1 MTEPVVAAAYALV
14 VWYFTTGVILLL
26 DGLPRRTFRTSLGV
40 ATLMMAGALYV
51 LAEVRDD
58 TSITGAYLAF
68 SASIVVWG
76 WIEMT
81 FLMGFVTG
89 PRRSACPA
97 GCSGPAHFLH
107 AVQAILWHELLIVAA
122 AATLV
127 ALGWGGANT
136 LGASTFLLLW
146 AMRQSA
152 KLNLF
157 LGVPNLGEEFLP
169 EHLRY
174 LRSFFRRRPMNL
186 LFPLSVTAGSLLA
199 YALVDAARSAAA
211 GSFEA
216 IGATLLASLTI
227 LAVLEHWFLVLP
239 LPVAALWRW
248 GMRSHP
254 PARSG
259 DTPPP
264 PGTARVPTA
273 G

>member
-1 MTEPVVAAAYALV
+1 
-14 VWYFTTGVILLL
+14 
-26 DGLPRRTFRTSLGV
+26 
-40 ATLMMAGALYV
+40 
-51 LAEVRDD
+51 
-58 TSITGAYLAF
+58 
-68 SASIVVWG
+68 
-76 WIEMT
+76 
-81 FLMGFVTG
+81 
-89 PRRSACPA
+89 
-97 GCSGPAHFLH
+97 
-107 AVQAILWHELLIVAA
+107 
-122 AATLV
+122 
-127 ALGWGGANT
+127 
-136 LGASTFLLLW
+136 
-146 AMRQSA
+146 
-152 KLNLF
+152 
-157 LGVPNLGEEFLP
+157 
-169 EHLRY
+169 
-174 LRSFFRRRPMNL
+174 MNL